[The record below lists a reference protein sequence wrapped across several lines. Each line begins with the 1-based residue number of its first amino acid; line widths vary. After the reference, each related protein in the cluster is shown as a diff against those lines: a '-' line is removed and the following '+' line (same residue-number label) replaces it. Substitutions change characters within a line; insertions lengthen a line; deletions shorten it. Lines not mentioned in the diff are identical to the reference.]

1 MTGGLQD
8 EIKQGRPFSSLR
20 QEAFLSLSRTSALL
34 THAWTQ
40 RLRPYG
46 VTLTQ
51 YNVLRIL
58 RGAGGGGL
66 NRQQVSERLITQVP
80 DVSRLL
86 DRMTAAG
93 LVTRARGQVDRR
105 VVNSCVTEKGLAIL
119 QALDVPS
126 YVIADEQ
133 LAHMPDSEIS
143 QLVALLEKVRSGLT
157 QAADES
163 NSD

>member
-1 MTGGLQD
+1 MTSRLQD
-8 EIKQGRPFSSLR
+8 EIKQSRPFSSLR

-34 THAWTQ
+34 THSWTQ

-58 RGAGGGGL
+58 RGAGEAGL
-66 NRQQVSERLITQVP
+66 SRQEVSERLVTQVP

-86 DRMTAAG
+86 DRMAAAG
-93 LVTRARGQVDRR
+93 LVMRARGQADRR
-105 VVNSCVTEKGLAIL
+105 VVSSCITEKGLGVL
-119 QALDVPS
+119 KELDEPS

-133 LAHMPDSEIS
+133 LAHMPDEEVS
-143 QLVALLEKVRSGLT
+143 QLVALLDKVRSGLCK
-157 QAADES
+157 
-163 NSD
+163 